1 MTIFELCAMIDYL
14 RELERNPAVPQGV
27 IIDLDRNVRKWLFGN
42 DELTIRHRE
51 IAQDYYI
58 STLRRTA

>member
-1 MTIFELCAMIDYL
+1 MTVFELCAMIDRL
-14 RELERNPAVPQGV
+14 RELERNHTVPAEA
-27 IIDLDRNVRKWLFGN
+27 IIELDRHVRQWLFGN

-58 STLRRTA
+58 KTL